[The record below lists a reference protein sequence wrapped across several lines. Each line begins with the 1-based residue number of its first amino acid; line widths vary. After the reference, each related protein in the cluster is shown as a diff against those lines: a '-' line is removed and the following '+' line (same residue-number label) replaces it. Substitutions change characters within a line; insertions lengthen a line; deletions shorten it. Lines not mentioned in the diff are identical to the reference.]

1 VHAAWSGL
9 SPSKHSSEK
18 RTPPTTTSTTSSP
31 SATSHSGRTSTY
43 SARSVSFISPLFSQS
58 FDEETFLFTGAGAS
72 RSPFQASDR
81 EAINAQHSR
90 PLGGVEWRAAEQPPE
105 LAGQSDPLDDG
116 YRTPPA
122 SPSRRLLSTGSVSS
136 SPASSAPSAVG
147 GGLAASNYSLH
158 CELPLCLCLRLSLSL
173 SLSLSLCRSVCD
185 PQWAQQVWRRS
196 HLHGRTSRAHRSSRG
211 AKEQ

>member
-1 VHAAWSGL
+1 MHAAWSGL

-18 RTPPTTTSTTSSP
+18 HTPPTTTSTTSSP
-31 SATSHSGRTSTY
+31 SATSHSGRTSTS
-43 SARSVSFISPLFSQS
+43 SAQSVSFISPLFSKS
-58 FDEETFLFTGAGAS
+58 RDEETFLFTGAGARSS

-81 EAINAQHSR
+81 EAINAPHSR

-122 SPSRRLLSTGSVSS
+122 SPSRRLLSTGGSVSS

-158 CELPLCLCLRLSLSL
+158 CELPLCLCLPL

-196 HLHGRTSRAHRSSRG
+196 HLHGRAHRSSRG

>member
-1 VHAAWSGL
+1 MHAAWSGL

-18 RTPPTTTSTTSSP
+18 RTPPTTSSSP
-31 SATSHSGRTSTY
+31 SATSHSGRASTS
-43 SARSVSFISPLFSQS
+43 SSQSVSFISPLFSQS

-158 CELPLCLCLRLSLSL
+158 CELPLCLCLRLR
-173 SLSLSLCRSVCD
+173 LSLSLCQSLCD
-185 PQWAQQVWRRS
+185 PQWVQQVWRRS